1 MFQIYLSSKI
11 SKYISDR
18 KFWNIFVIDIFQGAT
33 VSAIVEASQLPLSI
47 GWLPNYYWKKKQKK
61 CHGKYFESDLDEKL
75 VDLA

>member
-1 MFQIYLSSKI
+1 MLQTYLSSKI
-11 SKYISDR
+11 SKYSSDR
-18 KFWNIFVIDIFQGAT
+18 KFRNIFVIDIFQGAT

-47 GWLPNYYWKKKQKK
+47 GWLSKYYWDKTKK